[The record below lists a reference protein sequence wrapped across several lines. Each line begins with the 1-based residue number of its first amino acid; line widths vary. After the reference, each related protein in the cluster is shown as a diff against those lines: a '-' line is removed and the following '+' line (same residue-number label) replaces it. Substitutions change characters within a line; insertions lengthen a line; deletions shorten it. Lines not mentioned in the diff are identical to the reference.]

1 MLDGQDRLALD
12 GAFKRVNRAQ
22 AAIGRLA
29 DDGVE
34 ITMTHGDQ
42 AQWSG
47 YIERL
52 SAARAES
59 DAALD
64 ALIALHRSLVPAEPS
79 G

>member
-1 MLDGQDRLALD
+1 MDGQDRLALD
-12 GAFKRVNRAQ
+12 GVFKRVARAQ

-34 ITMTHGDQ
+34 ITMTQGDQ
-42 AQWSG
+42 APWSG
-47 YIERL
+47 YLERL
-52 SAARAES
+52 SSARAES

-64 ALIALHRSLVPAEPS
+64 ALMALHGSLVPAQPS